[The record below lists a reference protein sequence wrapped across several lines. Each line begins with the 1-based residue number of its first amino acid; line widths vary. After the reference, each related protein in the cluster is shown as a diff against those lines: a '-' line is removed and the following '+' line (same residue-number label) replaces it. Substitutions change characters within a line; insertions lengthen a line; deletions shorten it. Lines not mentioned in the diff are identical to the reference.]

1 MQSTPSFRL
10 TAPAAPAWDAEQRS
24 LFSAGGLPIASPT
37 AAASLRSRVMDSLKA
52 ARVPA
57 TLRPAFCDAVC
68 DAHPLDPALML
79 WLGAPGRS
87 RRWRAQFDA
96 FDAAGEYL
104 SSAAVRARAQTLLVR
119 ARATRAWPRRAIT
132 VLRRQRTDAG
142 AFDLSTFPPL
152 PPRLRPWRH
161 ALLMVALQ
169 ARAMLYEA
177 FAQPTH
183 SSSTAHSHA
192 VAVLGCFRLTFD
204 LARRDIHVER
214 MNPSGWVEAN
224 ATADVLRPLPDD
236 AWCRGFALQMGGE
249 VRMSLGATWSDDRIR
264 KEAFSWLA
272 EVVRQ
277 LSARSGLLEHVRDR
291 IRGAY
296 PCSAQVIN
304 DMRACTIDLRYRQGL
319 STSEYVWAWRH
330 AEILRTRV
338 AEAPQLAAV
347 WGLALRAGYLAVT
360 DDFDALRKLLH
371 VRDVTTAGWRL
382 LIRHARLLYRP
393 LVSSNPD
400 PKYGFAE
407 LCRYLRLLQRAQWRE
422 PMPFALIKALFAP
435 HWFSRNLDPAEV
447 PLGLVRGAIDRLKG
461 AMPLGEQDA
470 FIEHEFVPVLG
481 WLARARP
488 ELDAN
493 QQRAPWRWFLARYRQ
508 WCEIER
514 RRLSGQQW
522 THGIDGLRWRRF
534 DIVPIR
540 DSATLWLDG
549 EQMRMCLSAYTNA
562 CVEGRYLVYAV
573 RARGRERPVAHIGLH
588 VDCDGKARLD
598 QVRGF
603 ANSPVEPALG
613 LFAQRLAGMHPG
625 SGGN

>member
-68 DAHPLDPALML
+68 DGHPLDPALML

-87 RRWRAQFDA
+87 RRWQAQFDA
-96 FDAAGEYL
+96 FDAAGGCL
-104 SSAAVRARAQTLLVR
+104 SSEAVRARAQALLVR

-152 PPRLRPWRH
+152 PPRLSRWRH
-161 ALLMVALQ
+161 GLLVVALKTRALLH
-169 ARAMLYEA
+169 EA
-177 FAQPTH
+177 FARPTH
-183 SSSTAHSHA
+183 SSSSPRFHA
-192 VAVLGCFRLTFD
+192 VAVLGCFRLTFEP
-204 LARRDIHVER
+204 ARRDIRVER
-214 MNPSGWVEAN
+214 MSPSGWVDAH

-249 VRMSLGATWSDDRIR
+249 VRMSLGATWSDEFIR
-264 KEAFSWLA
+264 AEAFNWLT

-277 LSARSGLLEHVRDR
+277 LSTRSALLDHVRER
-291 IRGAY
+291 IRAAY
-296 PCSAQVIN
+296 PCSARIIS
-304 DMRACTIDLRYRQGL
+304 DIRACTIDLRHRQGL
-319 STSEYVWAWRH
+319 STREYVWAWRH

-347 WGLALRAGYLAVT
+347 WGLALRAGHLAVT
-360 DDFDALRKLLH
+360 DGFDALRKLLH
-371 VRDVTTAGWRL
+371 VREVTTAGWRL
-382 LIRHARLLYRP
+382 LIGHARLLYRP
-393 LVSSNPD
+393 LAPSTSD
-400 PKYGFAE
+400 PKHGFAQ
-407 LCRYLRLLQRAQWRE
+407 LCCYLRLLQRAQWRE
-422 PMPFALIKALFAP
+422 PMPYALIRALFAP
-435 HWFSRNLDPAEV
+435 HWFSRQLDPDQL
-447 PLGLVRGAIDRLKG
+447 PLGLIRGAIERLKG

-481 WLARARP
+481 WLARTQP
-488 ELDAN
+488 LLDDN

-508 WCEIER
+508 WCEVER

-522 THGIDGLRWRRF
+522 TRGIDGLRWRRF

-540 DSATLWLDG
+540 DSATLWLEG

-588 VDCDGKARLD
+588 IGADGKARLD
-598 QVRGF
+598 QVCGF
-603 ANSPVEPALG
+603 ANSPVEPALR

-625 SGGN
+625 TSRN